1 MIKDQL
7 NKGAVESVDDN
18 STQEKLKNYIPHH
31 AVVTTNKK
39 ATKLQIMH
47 DACAKT
53 KKSNVSVNECL
64 YRGLVILEDLSALL
78 IKFQSRKVALVNDI
92 EKYFFKL
99 VCKKKTGML
108 QDFYD

>member
-7 NKGAVESVDDN
+7 NKGVVESVDDN

-47 DACAKT
+47 DTCAKT

-64 YRGLVILEDLSALL
+64 YRGLIILEDLWALL
-78 IKFQSRKVALVNDI
+78 IKFQSHKVALVNDI
-92 EKYFFKL
+92 EKTF
-99 VCKKKTGML
+99 L
-108 QDFYD
+108 QVGLQEKDRDVTRFL